1 METTFFRTGGFS
13 IEKTYKGHSP
23 EPPTLVVKWME
34 TTFFSDS
41 TQTLTHRHTHMQW
54 RTQSMGNTFYRDTA
68 DSSASRPLR
77 MSSKTLQ
84 TRPNTCKSDLIHSK
98 ETYYKETSDSSASRP
113 LRMSSKT
120 LQTRPNTCKSDLI
133 HSKETYYKETSDS
146 SASRPLRMSSKTQGN
161 PGFLSS
167 SAPLVSKEAFLHCDN
182 TYKRDLIHTK
192 KTYSYWHT

>member
-120 LQTRPNTCKSDLI
+120 
-133 HSKETYYKETSDS
+133 
-146 SASRPLRMSSKTQGN
+146 QGN

>member
-77 MSSKTLQ
+77 MSSKT
-84 TRPNTCKSDLIHSK
+84 
-98 ETYYKETSDSSASRP
+98 
-113 LRMSSKT
+113 
-120 LQTRPNTCKSDLI
+120 
-133 HSKETYYKETSDS
+133 
-146 SASRPLRMSSKTQGN
+146 QGN

-192 KTYSYWHT
+192 KTYSYWHTWGLHECQEGPNTYTRDLIHTEETYCYWHTENQGFRTSPPADKRRGCQRTYAP